1 MKEYRRLDDSITMRL
16 NRTNAQFRDK
26 DRLAPSSGGKMS
38 QTVQDQACLYVWKEL
53 VGESGR
59 FLVFRHEL
67 NFVFLGLL
75 LARPLCLLRICIC
88 PSL

>member
-26 DRLAPSSGGKMS
+26 DRLAPSSSGGKMS

-53 VGESGR
+53 VGEPG
-59 FLVFRHEL
+59 LLVVFRSE
-67 NFVFLGLL
+67 
-75 LARPLCLLRICIC
+75 PK
-88 PSL
+88 